1 VSYLL
6 DTCVISELVRP
17 RPSAAVTA
25 WVAERD
31 EASLFLS
38 VLTLGELEKGIAK
51 LTEAKKRT
59 KLEAWVREDLAAR
72 FEGRM
77 LSIDVAVASR
87 WGALSGE
94 AERKGSP
101 VPVIDG
107 LIAAT
112 AFEHGIT
119 VVSRNVADFEACGV
133 ACLNPWG

>member
-1 VSYLL
+1 MSYLL
-6 DTCVISELVRP
+6 DTCVISELVKP
-17 RPSAAVTA
+17 RPSAAVTE
-25 WVAERD
+25 WVAGQD

-59 KLEAWVREDLAAR
+59 KLEAWVREDLAER
-72 FEGRM
+72 FEGRV
-77 LSIDVAVASR
+77 LPIDVAVASR

-107 LIAAT
+107 LISAT
-112 AFEHGIT
+112 ALEHGLT
-119 VVSRNVADFEACGV
+119 VVSRNVGDFEVCGV